1 MNPPAGWHPDPYDP
15 AIDRYWDGTQWTGDT
30 RPKDTD
36 PATQVIDM
44 GGFDPAATHGADNG
58 GVEPATEL
66 MSTGI
71 PVGASDGQPGK
82 GKPKWPWI
90 VGGVL
95 VAFLGLGAIGAAT
108 AKDEADPAPAAP
120 TTTSS
125 AAPTTTT
132 TTTKHRPTT
141 TVSIAPLVPQ
151 TTETATPTST
161 LPPMTTT
168 TAAPAPT
175 TGHTLEYSCS
185 DAAWRESMG
194 AEGDEL
200 CGAPWKP
207 RTTRPAPAYTP
218 PAAPQPAYTP
228 PAPQQSS
235 GTVHPGSFCS
245 SPGATGVT
253 TKGTSMVCG
262 PGSDG
267 KNRWKFA
274 G

>member
-15 AIDRYWDGTQWTGDT
+15 AIDRYWDGQQWTGDT
-30 RPKDTD
+30 RPKDAD

-44 GGFDPAATHGADNG
+44 GGFDPAMHVADNG

-66 MSTGI
+66 MTTGN
-71 PVGASDGQPGK
+71 PSGAPDGQPGK
-82 GKPKWPWI
+82 RKPKWPWI
-90 VGGVL
+90 VSGVL

-108 AKDEADPAPAAP
+108 AKDEADPAPAP

-125 AAPTTTT
+125 AAPSTTTT
-132 TTTKHRPTT
+132 TTTKARPTT

-151 TTETATPTST
+151 TATTTPTST
-161 LPPMTTT
+161 LPPVTTT
-168 TAAPAPT
+168 VAPAPT
-175 TGHTLEYSCS
+175 QRPLEYSCS
-185 DAAWRESMG
+185 DATWRESVG

-200 CGAPWKP
+200 CGAPWQP
-207 RTTRPAPAYTP
+207 RTQPTQQAPTYTP

-228 PAPQQSS
+228 PAAEQSS

-253 TKGTSMVCG
+253 SKGTSMVCG

-267 KNRWKFA
+267 KNRWKSA

>member
-15 AIDRYWDGTQWTGDT
+15 AIDRYWDGAQWTGDT
-30 RPKDTD
+30 RPKDAD

-44 GGFDPAATHGADNG
+44 DGSDPATHVADGGGA
-58 GVEPATEL
+58 EPATEL
-66 MSTGI
+66 ISTGI
-71 PVGASDGQPGK
+71 PTGASDSQPEK
-82 GKPKWPWI
+82 RKPKWPWI

-108 AKDEADPAPAAP
+108 VNDEADPAPAAP

-132 TTTKHRPTT
+132 TTTKPRPTT

-168 TAAPAPT
+168 AAPVPT

-185 DAAWRESMG
+185 DATWRESMG

-218 PAAPQPAYTP
+218 PPAPK

-245 SPGATGVT
+245 TPGATGIT
-253 TKGTSMVCG
+253 TTGKAMVCDTAR
-262 PGSDG
+262 DG
-267 KNRWKFA
+267 EDRWISA